1 MNLERLYVACHIH
14 ELTGLA
20 LVDFEA
26 NPALGLALAH
36 QEDACA
42 SIRAGFRPLLPAQVR
57 AIRALEDAS
66 PSRDMEGRPEG
77 PMEGPH
83 GRPTPT
89 VVPYAVFRRRRATRM
104 RA

>member
-83 GRPTPT
+83 
-89 VVPYAVFRRRRATRM
+89 
-104 RA
+104 